1 MLYFGDHIYS
11 DLADPMLKLGWHTAA
26 IVPELARE
34 IRIQNVDEY
43 RWTIMWMDALTKLI
57 EKHQHYGRDN
67 SEAAFVIQEW
77 LEERRLMRQEI
88 FVSSY

>member
-1 MLYFGDHIYS
+1 VLYFGDHIYS

-67 SEAAFVIQEW
+67 SEAAFVILEW